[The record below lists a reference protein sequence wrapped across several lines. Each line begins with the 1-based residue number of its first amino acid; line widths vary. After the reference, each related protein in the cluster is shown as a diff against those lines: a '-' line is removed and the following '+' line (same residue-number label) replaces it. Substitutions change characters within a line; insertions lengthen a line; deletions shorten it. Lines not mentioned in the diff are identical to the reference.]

1 MDLKQLRA
9 LLAVSEHHSFSTA
22 ARALHTVQ
30 SNVSTHIA
38 RLEREVGAVLI
49 DRTTNALTAEGQVIA
64 ERARRI
70 ETEFAA
76 LDSDVAALRDEI
88 RGQIKVGVIGT
99 TARWLVPLLLE
110 AMTDRLPLVRCVIL
124 DATTTSLI
132 PQLVTGRI
140 DLAVVNAPIDDVDV
154 SIEALFGEDLVL
166 VAPAGHALAQL
177 ERVRL
182 SDLADHPLLLEASG
196 TTFRIEL
203 DEQASA
209 LGVELTAQAEV
220 DGMRLLASLAF
231 SGFGAAVLPASA
243 APGGDPTG
251 KWRRILIDDV
261 DGREVVLA
269 RRRRGLPSPAERE
282 VRALISD
289 VVAEAAPTQSGIHPR
304 TAAHHDGDSHER
316 MGSASPEP

>member
-49 DRTTNALTAEGQVIA
+49 DRTTNALTAEGRVVA

-70 ETEFAA
+70 EAEFAA

-88 RGQIKVGVIGT
+88 RGQIRVGVIGT
-99 TARWLVPLLLE
+99 TARWLVPPLLE
-110 AMTDRLPLVRCVIL
+110 AMEARLPLVHCVIL

-154 SIEALFGEDLVL
+154 SIEPLFDEDLVF
-166 VAPAGHALAQL
+166 VAPVGHPLA
-177 ERVRL
+177 ESDRVHL
-182 SDLADHPLLLEASG
+182 SDLAGHPLLLEAEG
-196 TTFRIEL
+196 TTFRAEL
-203 DEQASA
+203 DDQAA
-209 LGVELTAQAEV
+209 AFGIELTAQAEV

-231 SGFGAAVLPASA
+231 TGFGAAVLPASA

-251 KWRRILIDDV
+251 KWRRMLIDDV
-261 DGREVVLA
+261 ATREVVLA
-269 RRRRGLPSPAERE
+269 RRRRGLPSPAERA
-282 VRALISD
+282 VRALLTE
-289 VVAEAAPTQSGIHPR
+289 VVEDAASSQSGIHPR
-304 TAAHHDGDSHER
+304 T
-316 MGSASPEP
+316 SAQRDNPNR

>member
-49 DRTTNALTAEGQVIA
+49 DRSTNALTAEGQVVA

-70 ETEFAA
+70 EAEFAA
-76 LDSDVAALRDEI
+76 LDSDVSALRDEI
-88 RGQIKVGVIGT
+88 RGQIRVGVIGT
-99 TARWLVPLLLE
+99 TARWLVPHLLE
-110 AMTDRLPLVRCVIL
+110 AMAERLPLVHCVIL

-154 SIEALFGEDLVL
+154 VIHPLFGEDLVL
-166 VAPAGHALAQL
+166 VAPAQHPLAGL
-177 ERVRL
+177 DRVHLR
-182 SDLADHPLLLEASG
+182 DLAAHPLLLEAPG
-196 TTFRIEL
+196 TTFRLEL
-203 DEQASA
+203 DDQASA

-231 SGFGAAVLPASA
+231 SGFGAAILPASA
-243 APGGDPTG
+243 APGGGSTG
-251 KWRRILIDDV
+251 EWRRILIDDV
-261 DGREVVLA
+261 DGRDVVLA
-269 RRRRGLPSPAERE
+269 SRRRGVPSAAERA
-282 VRALISD
+282 VHTLITD
-289 VVAEAAPTQSGIHPR
+289 VVASAANDQPGIHPR
-304 TAAHHDGDSHER
+304 AGTRQPDATPDAAGPV
-316 MGSASPEP
+316 GTEP